1 MRLGELVTADP
12 ELELLAEVQTSIVAF
27 RLRPSGPTGR
37 TVEAD
42 EAALDALN
50 RELPAAV
57 QRRGRA
63 FLTGARLDGREILRA
78 CLLNPAT
85 TEEDLAVLLAEVK
98 AAGLAHTG

>member
-1 MRLGELVTADP
+1 M
-12 ELELLAEVQTSIVAF
+12 ELLAEVQTSIVAF
-27 RLRPSGPTGR
+27 RLRPADPTGP
-37 TVEAD
+37 AD

-98 AAGLAHTG
+98 AAGREHTG